1 MTANTEIGQ
10 QPIYRQ
16 QPVQT
21 KKAVQVSEVLWH
33 KNDPVI
39 GRKVGSGITILI
51 ESHQATLW
59 SQLVEDGTRMA
70 TTPKRTVHI
79 DAIGLDGKTL
89 DHLSQ
94 QYGYVIRRLQGC

>member
-51 ESHQATLW
+51 KSYQTTLW
-59 SQLVEDGTRMA
+59 SQLLEYGAGMTA
-70 TTPKRTVHI
+70 TPKSAIHVDTV
-79 DAIGLDGKTL
+79 GLDGETL

-94 QYGYVIRRLQGC
+94 QYRYVIRRLQGY